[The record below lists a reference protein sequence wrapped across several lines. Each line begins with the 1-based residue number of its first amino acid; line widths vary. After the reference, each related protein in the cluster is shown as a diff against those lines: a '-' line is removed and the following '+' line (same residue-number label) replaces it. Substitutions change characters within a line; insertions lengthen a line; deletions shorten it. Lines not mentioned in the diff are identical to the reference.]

1 MSVGARWV
9 APRPLTP
16 PVARA
21 SNDLGERFRWWRRG
35 GDRTALPLVL
45 ELLARE
51 LRAGATVPVALRTIA
66 GSEPSASSLR
76 PVVDRIDRG
85 SRVGD
90 ELDRWAA
97 DLGSADAE
105 LARSVLRLGLRTGAA
120 LADSLDRVAATIR
133 DRIELDDEL
142 RALTAQSR
150 ASASILAVAPAG
162 FLMVIG
168 LADPSMIAPLV
179 TTPIGWLCLT
189 AGVGLDLCGFWWMR
203 RLVAGIDR

>member
-1 MSVGARWV
+1 MNMAARWA

-16 PVARA
+16 PTLRT
-21 SNDLGERFRWWRRG
+21 SNELGDRFRRWRRG
-35 GDRTALPLVL
+35 ADRTALPLVL

-51 LRAGATVPVALRTIA
+51 LRAGATVPIALRTIA
-66 GSEPSASSLR
+66 DAEPAAASLR
-76 PVVDRIDRG
+76 PIVERVDRG
-85 SRVGD
+85 ALVGD

-97 DLGSADAE
+97 ELGSADAE

-168 LADPSMIAPLV
+168 LADPSMVAPLV

-189 AGVGLDLCGFWWMR
+189 AGIGLDVCGFWWMR

>member
-1 MSVGARWV
+1 MTVGARWA
-9 APRPLTP
+9 APRPLVP
-16 PVARA
+16 IAAGP
-21 SNDLGERFRWWRRG
+21 SLGLGERVRRWRRG
-35 GDRTALPLVL
+35 ADRTALPLVL

-66 GSEPSASSLR
+66 DTEPAASSLR
-76 PVVDRIDRG
+76 PVVERVDRG
-85 SRVGD
+85 ARVGD

-97 DLGSADAE
+97 ALGSTDAE

-142 RALTAQSR
+142 RALTSQSR

-162 FLMVIG
+162 FLLVIG
-168 LADPSMIAPLV
+168 LADPSMVAPLV

-189 AGVGLDLCGFWWMR
+189 AGVGLDACGFWWMR

>member
-1 MSVGARWV
+1 MSGVARWA
-9 APRPLTP
+9 APRPLVPATP
-16 PVARA
+16 RARP
-21 SNDLGERFRWWRRG
+21 DLAARVRRWRRG
-35 GDRTALPLVL
+35 PDRSSLPLVL

-51 LRAGATVPVALRTIA
+51 LRSGATVPVALRTIA
-66 GSEPSASSLR
+66 ETESAGASLR
-76 PVVDRIDRG
+76 PVVERVDRG
-85 SRVGD
+85 ARVGD

-97 DLGSADAE
+97 GLGSADAE

-142 RALTAQSR
+142 RAMTAQSR

-162 FLMVIG
+162 FLLVIG
-168 LADPSMIAPLV
+168 LADPSMVAPLV

-189 AGVGLDLCGFWWMR
+189 AGVALDVVGFWWMR